1 MLRRSEANAAKNGEE
16 VVAARQKMPAKE
28 EEGGRKSMDGKVRI
42 K

>member
-1 MLRRSEANAAKNGEE
+1 MRRREANAAKNGEE

-28 EEGGRKSMDGKVRI
+28 EGGRKSMDGKVRI